1 MPRTRGAQPPDI
13 RALSADLVTLYV
25 DVKIW

>member
-13 RALSADLVTLYV
+13 RALSADLVTL
-25 DVKIW
+25 DIDLKIW